1 MWVRAGGREGERW
14 KDREQCTIHILMVL
28 QHNASVI
35 LSGLTCTFTEE
46 INEWNPVLAQKKRSL
61 GEEY

>member
-1 MWVRAGGREGERW
+1 
-14 KDREQCTIHILMVL
+14 MVL

-46 INEWNPVLAQKKRSL
+46 INEWSPALAQKKDLLGRSTSWL
-61 GEEY
+61 DLSHDKEMEQVGLCISTAH